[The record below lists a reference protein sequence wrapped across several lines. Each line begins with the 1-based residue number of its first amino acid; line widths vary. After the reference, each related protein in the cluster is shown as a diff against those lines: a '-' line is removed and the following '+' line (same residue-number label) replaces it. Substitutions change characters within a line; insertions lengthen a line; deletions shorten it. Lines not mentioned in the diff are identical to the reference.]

1 MHLGK
6 LSQKYCTAFCSSLP
20 SLMLKQL
27 QQTARM
33 EDRQWSA
40 ASATAHSLGAVGVR
54 GLYTRG
60 KEILGK
66 AGDRKKLRNF
76 LSLKK
81 IGFFQQ
87 RFPMQKPV

>member
-40 ASATAHSLGAVGVR
+40 ASATAHSLGAGR
-54 GLYTRG
+54 S
-60 KEILGK
+60 
-66 AGDRKKLRNF
+66 AGA
-76 LSLKK
+76 
-81 IGFFQQ
+81 
-87 RFPMQKPV
+87 VH